1 MINKEDLK
9 AYLEK
14 GFTYKKI
21 ADMLGCSDST
31 IWYQVKALGLSSYV
45 KRKKRQTI
53 ELKKIDTKEKA
64 YSVGFIIGDGYINPK
79 KIVEISIAKRDREVA
94 DLISKVIDSDVT
106 VDNTFNPANR
116 RFPRVR
122 TSRVIKDISKFTGGE
137 IKKDRRLPIVSRQ
150 LDPYLLRGIFDADG
164 CVSYGYRKDRKRFWI
179 KVSFT
184 SQLKILYG
192 VQQLLINRLGVPSII
207 HPKSD
212 ENCYVLAI
220 SNVKFA
226 FMLLDYIYQDQT
238 FIVLKR
244 KYAKYIAAR
253 LELEE
258 NGEGNLVD
266 NTVPSLQSKKV

>member
-1 MINKEDLK
+1 M
-9 AYLEK
+9 
-14 GFTYKKI
+14 
-21 ADMLGCSDST
+21 
-31 IWYQVKALGLSSYV
+31 
-45 KRKKRQTI
+45 
-53 ELKKIDTKEKA
+53 
-64 YSVGFIIGDGYINPK
+64 
-79 KIVEISIAKRDREVA
+79 EISIAKRDREVA
-94 DLISKVIDSDVT
+94 DLISKVIDSDIT
-106 VDNTFNPANR
+106 VDNTFDPANR
-116 RFPRVR
+116 RFPSVR

-184 SQLKILYG
+184 SQLKTLYG

-207 HPKSD
+207 HPKSG

-244 KYAKYIAAR
+244 KYAKI
-253 LELEE
+253 
-258 NGEGNLVD
+258 
-266 NTVPSLQSKKV
+266 S

>member
-21 ADMLGCSDST
+21 ADILGCSDST

-106 VDNTFNPANR
+106 VDNAFDPANR

-122 TSRVIKDISKFTGGE
+122 TSRVIK
-137 IKKDRRLPIVSRQ
+137 
-150 LDPYLLRGIFDADG
+150 
-164 CVSYGYRKDRKRFWI
+164 
-179 KVSFT
+179 
-184 SQLKILYG
+184 
-192 VQQLLINRLGVPSII
+192 
-207 HPKSD
+207 
-212 ENCYVLAI
+212 AI
-220 SNVKFA
+220 S
-226 FMLLDYIYQDQT
+226 
-238 FIVLKR
+238 
-244 KYAKYIAAR
+244 
-253 LELEE
+253 
-258 NGEGNLVD
+258 
-266 NTVPSLQSKKV
+266 